1 MDDFDLMRDYA
12 PSNWSIPHRFVASY
26 LYEMPFFRD
35 SEQAVLRHALG
46 GWQIGGVSTI
56 QSGIPINVII
66 STDRANTGSPNQ
78 RPDIVGTP
86 SADCGAGKL
95 VNCIDAAAYALPAQF
110 TFGNAA
116 RNHLR
121 GPRRVVTD
129 LSLAKN
135 FGLGAGRQLQF
146 RAEVFNVFNTAN
158 FDNPNA
164 TFGTANFGRI
174 TSAQPMRQIQLG
186 ARVTF

>member
-1 MDDFDLMRDYA
+1 MT
-12 PSNWSIPHRFVASY
+12 
-26 LYEMPFFRD
+26 
-35 SEQAVLRHALG
+35 
-46 GWQIGGVSTI
+46 TI
-56 QSGIPINVII
+56 QSGIPVNVII

-78 RPDIVGTP
+78 RPDLVGTP
-86 SADCGAGKL
+86 SANCGKGHL
-95 VNCIDAAAYALPAQF
+95 VNCIDATAYALPAQF
-110 TFGNAA
+110 TFGNAP

-121 GPRRVVTD
+121 GPRRVITD

-135 FGLGAGRQLQF
+135 FGLGGTSQLQF

>member
-1 MDDFDLMRDYA
+1 M
-12 PSNWSIPHRFVASY
+12 
-26 LYEMPFFRD
+26 
-35 SEQAVLRHALG
+35 
-46 GWQIGGVSTI
+46 
-56 QSGIPINVII
+56 
-66 STDRANTGSPNQ
+66 
-78 RPDIVGTP
+78 
-86 SADCGAGKL
+86 
-95 VNCIDAAAYALPAQF
+95 
-110 TFGNAA
+110 
-116 RNHLR
+116 
-121 GPRRVVTD
+121 VTD

-135 FGLGAGRQLQF
+135 FGLGGASQLQF

>member
-1 MDDFDLMRDYA
+1 MRIPA
-12 PSNWSIPHRFVASY
+12 VRARGLTWSA
-26 LYEMPFFRD
+26 
-35 SEQAVLRHALG
+35 LRRRTAALG
-46 GWQIGGVSTI
+46 
-56 QSGIPINVII
+56 
-66 STDRANTGSPNQ
+66 
-78 RPDIVGTP
+78 
-86 SADCGAGKL
+86 KL
-95 VNCIDAAAYALPAQF
+95 INCIDATAYALPAQF
-110 TFGNAA
+110 TFGNAP

-135 FGLGAGRQLQF
+135 FGIGGARQLQF

-158 FDNPNA
+158 FNNPNA

-186 ARVTF
+186 AEADVLTL